1 VIRHDDDGRTALEA
15 RAGRDLDG
23 AAAGG
28 RACPP
33 ETAAEAIERAH
44 LDAGADHVVVQPLGA
59 DGAFDVAQ
67 LSELAVEVDD
77 LLKR

>member
-1 VIRHDDDGRTALEA
+1 VNTVIPS
-15 RAGRDLDG
+15 G
-23 AAAGG
+23 AAAGP
-28 RACPP
+28 AV
-33 ETAAEAIERAH
+33 RAH

-67 LSELAVEVDD
+67 LSELADEVDD